1 MVIPKH
7 IPFVFIFC
15 FACSLSVAQKTTNI
29 MTEDKYRAVNWNVNN
44 GLAHDEVRCILRD
57 AYGFLWFGTDGGGL
71 SRFDGSTFKNYFY
84 NPAQR
89 GTVCGPAIFGLVEDS
104 LHNIWIGTNK
114 GLSHYNRNADTL
126 ANFYPAS
133 TPSFISNFIVPF
145 WATSDEVLCY
155 ETGLLITSYNIHSF
169 SKKTIIRLTTA
180 DSVSTDTYSIP
191 CSIFD
196 RESNSI
202 WMLRDRDRGLLEI
215 SLTTGK
221 KVAYDF
227 LAGENMRYDRKR
239 NSIWINTDVGLIE
252 FNLKEKKAHHVE
264 ALKELEKQN
273 AIGHIGVDQDPAG
286 RVWFYTFLKGILIY
300 DPNDESVRQVIERDS
315 ALQKKI
321 AESTACIYCDRD
333 GMVWTGS
340 WLREGVNQVVP
351 FTRVVKSYD
360 KDISN
365 LRGLHTN
372 NIYNIIRG
380 KHNEMWMGTGD
391 DLVVFNTQTDT
402 FTTFHEQNLPGFKGK
417 YIVPIS
423 VDTIRKKAW
432 LAAVSSHSFYEM
444 DLLTRKCE
452 RITFKDS
459 INKTIIPEFREGVP
473 VFSKNGCIIAATYN
487 QRQVLFIISKDSAV
501 AREFLSFPAGT
512 INYGLPNPTPVA
524 GDLLFLRRADAS
536 GNLTYNGNE
545 GKWKRIKNPMDSIS
559 WTIIKYNRND
569 ESYWVVGPRKLIHY
583 DHNLRFLK
591 EYNTEDG
598 LPHDEIYGLIP
609 DDRGNIWFNTYRSIY
624 QLNVMTDQVS
634 ILSEKDGMLSVD
646 LRDLGEGIAKDDNG
660 DLYFTTAGIF
670 KGFKR
675 ISPRQFFSPQS
686 FIYIKSIA
694 IKEYV
699 LPPSTGANNVQRLE
713 LKHFQNRIII
723 ETGTIDLYS
732 QGKNHIR
739 YKLDGEGRKENWQY
753 APANHTI
760 RYEELPAGTY
770 TLRIQASNVA
780 NEFNGPEKVLLIN
793 ISPPFWQTWWFR
805 IFAILFVMTI
815 FYGFIQYRSRNLK
828 KRNIQLEQKV
838 TERTN
843 ELNKSLTELKTTQ
856 DQLIH
861 SEKMASL
868 GELTSGIAHE
878 IKNPLNF
885 INNFSELN
893 LDLMAEIEEEKF
905 SRLDENTRAEVA
917 HIIKTMRK
925 NSEKINHHGKRVDE
939 IVKSMLQHSR
949 VGNLTKEPVNVN
961 ALCEESLKLAYHG
974 FKAKEKT
981 FNASFEMHFDT
992 DLPGVLAIPQDLGR
1006 VLLNL
1011 INNAFY
1017 AVNEKK
1023 NKLQPVSHGA
1033 TGAQSSYTP
1042 MVTVSTKKSGS
1053 KIVITVSDNGTGIPQ
1068 KIVGKIFQPFFTT
1081 KPTGE
1086 GTGLGLSMAYD
1097 IITKSHGGE
1106 LFVKSK
1112 EGTGSDF
1119 EIVLPV

>member
-1 MVIPKH
+1 MVISRT
-7 IPFVFIFC
+7 IFVLSIIC
-15 FACSLSVAQKTTNI
+15 SIYNPSFAQRTNNSNA
-29 MTEDKYRAVNWNVNN
+29 EDKYRAVNWNVNN

-71 SRFDGSTFKNYFY
+71 SRFDGSTFNNYFY
-84 NPAQR
+84 NPTQH

-114 GLSHYNRNADTL
+114 GLSHYDRNADTL

-133 TPSFISNFIVPF
+133 IPSSISNFIVPF

-155 ETGLLITSYNIHSF
+155 ETGLLITSYNTHSF

-202 WMLRDRDRGLLEI
+202 WMLRDRERGLLEI

-227 LAGENMRYDRKR
+227 RAGENMRYDRKR
-239 NSIWINTDVGLIE
+239 NSIWLNTDGGLIE

-264 ALKELEKQN
+264 ALKKLEKQN
-273 AIGHIGVDQDPAG
+273 ATGHIGIDLDPQG

-300 DPNDESVRQVIERDS
+300 DPNDESVRQVFEQDY

-340 WLREGVNQVVP
+340 WLREGVNQLIP
-351 FTRVVKSYD
+351 FSQVVKSYD

-365 LRGLHTN
+365 SRGLHTN
-372 NIYNIIRG
+372 DIYNIIRG

-402 FTTFHEQNLPGFKGK
+402 FTTFHEKDLPGFHGK
-417 YIVPIS
+417 YIIPIS
-423 VDTIRKKAW
+423 VDTIRRKAW
-432 LAAVSSHSFYEM
+432 LVAFSSRIYYEM
-444 DLLTRKCE
+444 NLLTRKCE
-452 RITFKDS
+452 RIIFKDS
-459 INKTIIPEFREGVP
+459 INKTIIPESFEEVP

-487 QRQVLFIISKDSAV
+487 QRQVLFIISMDSAV
-501 AREFLSFPAGT
+501 GRQFLSFPAGT
-512 INYGLPNPTPVA
+512 INYELPNPTPVA
-524 GDLLFLRRADAS
+524 GDLLFLRRSDGA

-545 GKWKRIKNPMDSIS
+545 GKWNRIKNPMDSIS
-559 WTIIKYNRND
+559 WSIIKYNRND
-569 ESYWVVGPRKLIHY
+569 QSYWLVGHRQLIHY

-591 EYNTEDG
+591 EYNAEDG
-598 LPHDEIYGLIP
+598 LPHDEIYGLLP

-624 QLNVMTDQVS
+624 QLNVKTGQIS
-634 ILSEKDGMLSVD
+634 NLSEKDGLLTAD
-646 LRDLGEGIAKDDNG
+646 LRDLSEGIAKDDNG
-660 DLYFTTAGIF
+660 DLYFTTGGNV
-670 KGFKR
+670 KGFRR
-675 ISPRQFFSPQS
+675 ISPGHFVSPQS
-686 FIYIKSIA
+686 FVYIKSIA

-699 LPPSTGANNVQRLE
+699 LPPSAGANNVQQLE
-713 LKHFQNRIII
+713 LKYFQNRIII

-739 YKLDGEGRKENWQY
+739 YKLEGEGRKENWQY

-760 RYEELPAGTY
+760 RYEELPGGTY
-770 TLRIQASNVA
+770 TLRIQASNVG
-780 NEFNGPEKVLLIN
+780 NEFNGHEKVILIN
-793 ISPPFWQTWWFR
+793 ISPPFWQTSWFR
-805 IFAILFVMTI
+805 IFAILFIITI
-815 FYGFIQYRSRNLK
+815 LFGFIQYRSRNLK
-828 KRNIQLEQKV
+828 RRNIQLEQKV

-893 LDLMAEIEEEKF
+893 LDLMAEIEGEQL
-905 SRLDENTRAEVA
+905 SRLDENTRAELA

-925 NSEKINHHGKRVDE
+925 NSEKINHHGKRVDD

-961 ALCEESLKLAYHG
+961 LLCEESLKLAYHG

-992 DLPGVLAIPQDLGR
+992 DLPKIMAIPQDLSR

-1011 INNAFY
+1011 FNNAFY
-1017 AVNEKK
+1017 AVHEKK
-1023 NKLQPVSHGA
+1023 KKIQPVSTDA
-1033 TGAQSSYTP
+1033 SEIETSYTP
-1042 MVTVSTKKSGS
+1042 LVTVSTRKSE
-1053 KIVITVSDNGTGIPQ
+1053 KNIMIAISDNGTGISQ
-1068 KIVGKIFQPFFTT
+1068 KIASKIFQPFFTT

-1086 GTGLGLSMAYD
+1086 GTGLGLSMSYD
-1097 IITKSHGGE
+1097 IITKSHGGD
-1106 LFVKSK
+1106 LQVKSK
-1112 EGTGSDF
+1112 EGMGSDF
-1119 EIVLPV
+1119 EIILPV